1 MSTCA
6 AVALTQPSV
15 AKITVQRIAG
25 DFQANLAGTIG
36 VVRSSV
42 SSFADG
48 TAADFYLTFTL

>member
-6 AVALTQPSV
+6 AVALTKPSV

-25 DFQANLAGTIG
+25 DFQANLAGTTG
-36 VVRSSV
+36 VFRNSV

-48 TAADFYLTFTL
+48 TTADFYLPFTL